1 MTSRRTR
8 RSGLWA
14 LCLITLG
21 GLALPAAAADRTVEP
36 NAWRVGDSPL
46 PRDTETG
53 GRTYYVRTDG
63 GSARE
68 CDGLHDKPLAG
79 AQQRA
84 CAWSGPMV
92 ALPPEGEARIQGG
105 DRLVIR
111 PGAYMIGLGAPG
123 SENCSSSYPWDCRM
137 QPVPSGPNAK
147 QPTRIIGGLS
157 ENGGEACKGGLPELW
172 GNERVGTVLNLKG
185 SNHVRLACLEI
196 TDRSECVEFHP
207 GRNKC
212 ERDKFPYGRWASTG
226 LYAKDSRHVE
236 LINIDIHGMAL
247 HGVLAGRLTDWRL
260 ENVRLAANGWSGW
273 NGDLGGEN
281 SSNDGE
287 LSFTKWLVEWNGCG
301 ETYPDRKPVGCWSG
315 YGDGVG
321 TAATAGHWN
330 IENSIFRFN
339 TSDGLDLLYH
349 RGPGVIRLN
358 RVWAEGNAGNQIK
371 TLGSLV
377 MTNSVVI
384 ATCGHFDKKPYTHQ
398 VDNCRAL
405 GDAMAVSAASPK
417 DTLQVV
423 NNTIVSEG
431 NVAVLT
437 GGPAGSQ
444 ARFANNVIVG
454 LPVFFSKSKN
464 SADLFSNGDAVK
476 IEEVAN
482 LKQDLR
488 NAQCSGPQVRCAAAG
503 LVETARDR
511 VDIALRPDS
520 AARDSGSAAPGAI
533 SGPLDYR
540 GQPRLRGK
548 APDRGAVE
556 IQ

>member
-1 MTSRRTR
+1 MNFRSSRAV
-8 RSGLWA
+8 GLMA
-14 LCLITLG
+14 LGLFCLG
-21 GLALPAAAADRTVEP
+21 SALAPAQAADRTVEP
-36 NAWRVGDSPL
+36 NQWRVGDSPV
-46 PRDTETG
+46 PVDTESW

-84 CAWSGPMV
+84 CAWSGPML

-123 SENCSSSYPWDCRM
+123 SENCSTSYPWDCRM
-137 QPVPSGPNAK
+137 QPVPSGPDPK
-147 QPTRIIGGLS
+147 RPTRIVGGLA
-157 ENGGEACKGGLPELW
+157 ENGGPSCKGSLPELW
-172 GNERVGTVLNLKG
+172 GNERVGTILNLKG
-185 SNHVRLACLEI
+185 SNNVRLACLEV
-196 TDRSECVEFHP
+196 TDHSECVEFHP
-207 GRNKC
+207 GRIKC
-212 ERDKFPYGRWASTG
+212 ERDKFPYGAWASTG
-226 LYAKDSRHVE
+226 LYAKDARNVE
-236 LINIDIHGMAL
+236 LINLDIHGMAL
-247 HGVLAGRLTDWRL
+247 HGILAGRLTDWRID
-260 ENVRLAANGWSGW
+260 NVRLAANGWSGW
-273 NGDLGGEN
+273 NGDLGNEN
-281 SSNDGE
+281 SSNSGTMA
-287 LSFTKWLVEWNGCG
+287 FHKWLVEWNGCG
-301 ETYPDRKPVGCWSG
+301 ESYPERKPLGCWSG

-321 TAATAGHWN
+321 TAATAGSWN

-349 RGPGVIRLN
+349 RGDGVIRLN

-371 TLGSLV
+371 TLGPLV

-384 ATCGHFDKKPYTHQ
+384 ATCGHFDKKAYTHQ

-405 GDAMAVSAASPK
+405 GDAIAVSAAAPK
-417 DTLQVV
+417 DTLQVIH
-423 NNTIVSEG
+423 NTIVSEG
-431 NVAVLT
+431 NVSVLT
-437 GGPAGSQ
+437 GGPAGST

-464 SADLFSNGDAVK
+464 SADLFTDGSPMK
-476 IEEVAN
+476 LEESAN

-488 NAQCSGPQVRCAAAG
+488 NAQCGAPQVRCAAAG
-503 LVETARDR
+503 LVDLNRDR

-520 AARDSGSAAPGAI
+520 TARDSGTPPGAVAG
-533 SGPLDYR
+533 STDYR

-548 APDRGAVE
+548 GADRGALE
-556 IQ
+556 MP